1 MQFSD
6 RLRKLRVEKGYDLQ
20 QMADLLGVS
29 KGAISYYEND
39 RRLPTVLKLKD
50 ISDILGVSTDYLLG
64 NDVYEVADENVE
76 YGTHLSN
83 EEVTFIRELRKDPEV
98 HKMIVKEP
106 ERIAKFVVKKLK

>member
-64 NDVYEVADENVE
+64 NDVYEVADEKNVE

-83 EEVTFIRELRKDPEV
+83 EEVTFMKNKKRSQV
-98 HKMIVKEP
+98 HKMIVKNQKELP
-106 ERIAKFVVKKLK
+106 SLL